1 MSAVTERPVGASPK
15 RGLGLLLAS
24 TGVSVTGDGML
35 LAAAPLMAAALSR
48 DPLAVASVSAA
59 GYAAWL
65 LVGLPAGALVD
76 RWDRRTVMVA
86 SDLGRAAV
94 LVAFVLLVLSDNG
107 SIAALAVAVFLVGI
121 GSCFFDP
128 AAQALIPAIVGRD
141 KERLSHANG
150 RLWAIDTF
158 GRSLAGPPVGAA
170 AFAAGRVLPFGL
182 DASSFLLSAALVSRL
197 PTLSNKPANQHEPM
211 LRAIRIGMAHL
222 VRHPELRTVT
232 LGMASYNLGYNI
244 AFATLV
250 LYAQDVLNLGTVGF
264 GLLIGSGALGGI
276 AGGWIAPRIAAA
288 STARSAYAIT
298 LGVQAAAWL
307 AVLLAANPWI
317 AAVALAFVGVASTT
331 GSVVGGSTRQLHTPD
346 DMLGRVVSSTRLF
359 GIGSAALGSI
369 LGGVVADAG
378 GLGAPFIVAAGLLA
392 LASLAFLPL
401 HGAR

>member
-1 MSAVTERPVGASPK
+1 
-15 RGLGLLLAS
+15 
-24 TGVSVTGDGML
+24 ML

-76 RWDRRTVMVA
+76 RWNRRGVMVA

-94 LVAFVLLVLSDNG
+94 LLAFVLLVLSDNATVATLCG
-107 SIAALAVAVFLVGI
+107 AVFLVGI

-128 AAQALIPAIVGRD
+128 AAQAVIPTIVGRD
-141 KERLSHANG
+141 KERLSRANG

-158 GRSLAGPPVGAA
+158 GRSLAGPPAGAA
-170 AFAAGRVLPFGL
+170 AFAAARVLPFGL

-197 PTLSNKPANQHEPM
+197 PAPPAKPSIEHAPM
-211 LRAIRIGMAHL
+211 LHAIKVGVAHL

-250 LYAQDVLNLGTVGF
+250 LYAQDVLDLGTVGF
-264 GLLIGSGALGGI
+264 GLLIASGALGGI
-276 AGGWIAPRIAAA
+276 AGGWLAPRIA
-288 STARSAYAIT
+288 SKLSARSAYAVT
-298 LGVQAAAWL
+298 LGVQAAAWCTVFL
-307 AVLLAANPWI
+307 FANPWVT
-317 AAVALAFVGVASTT
+317 AAALVFVGIASTT

-346 DMLGRVVSSTRLF
+346 ELLGRVVSSTRLF
-359 GIGSAALGSI
+359 GIGSAAVGSV

-378 GLGAPFIVAAGLLA
+378 GLDAPFVIAAALLA
-392 LASLAFLPL
+392 VASLAFVPL
-401 HGAR
+401 RRSR

>member
-1 MSAVTERPVGASPK
+1 MSAVTERPVEASAK

-76 RWDRRTVMVA
+76 RWNRRVVMVA

-94 LVAFVLLVLSDNG
+94 LLAFVLLVLSDNAT
-107 SIAALAVAVFLVGI
+107 IASLAVAVFLVGV

-128 AAQALIPAIVGRD
+128 AAQAVIPMIVGRD
-141 KERLSHANG
+141 KDQLSRANG
-150 RLWAIDTF
+150 RLWALDTF
-158 GRSLAGPPVGAA
+158 GRSLAGPPAGAA
-170 AFAAGRVLPFGL
+170 AFAASRVLPFGL
-182 DASSFLLSAALVSRL
+182 DAGSFVLSAALVSRL
-197 PTLSNKPANQHEPM
+197 PAPPVKPAVQHAPM
-211 LRAIRIGMAHL
+211 LRAIKAGMAHL
-222 VRHPELRTVT
+222 VGHPELRTVT
-232 LGMASYNLGYNI
+232 LGMASYNLGYNV

-250 LYAQDVLNLGTVGF
+250 LYAQDVLNLGTLGF
-264 GLLIGSGALGGI
+264 GLLIASGALGGI
-276 AGGWIAPRIAAA
+276 AGGWLAPRISGAL
-288 STARSAYAIT
+288 SARSAYALT

-307 AVLLAANPWI
+307 TLLLAGNAWV
-317 AAVALAFVGVASTT
+317 AGVALVFVGIASTT

-346 DMLGRVVSSTRLF
+346 EMLGRVVSSTRLF
-359 GIGSAALGSI
+359 GIGSAALGSV

-378 GLGAPFIVAAGLLA
+378 GLGAPFVVAAGLLA
-392 LASLAFLPL
+392 LASLAFVAVRPP
-401 HGAR
+401 R

>member
-1 MSAVTERPVGASPK
+1 MSAVTERPVEASPK

-76 RWDRRTVMVA
+76 RWNRRTVMVV

-94 LVAFVLLVLSDNG
+94 LFAFVLLVVSDNAT
-107 SIAALAVAVFLVGI
+107 IFLVGV

-128 AAQALIPAIVGRD
+128 AAQAVIPAIVGRD
-141 KERLSHANG
+141 KERLSQANG

-158 GRSLAGPPVGAA
+158 GRSLAGPPAGAA
-170 AFAAGRVLPFGL
+170 LFGAARVLPFGL
-182 DASSFLLSAALVSRL
+182 DAGTFLLSAALVSRL
-197 PTLSNKPANQHEPM
+197 PAPPAKPAIQHAPM
-211 LRAIRIGMAHL
+211 LRSIKAGMAHL

-232 LGMASYNLGYNI
+232 LGMASYNLGYNV

-264 GLLIGSGALGGI
+264 GLLIATGALGGI
-276 AGGWIAPRIAAA
+276 AGGWLAPRINAAL
-288 STARSAYAIT
+288 SARSAYAVT
-298 LGVQAAAWL
+298 LGVQGAAWL
-307 AVLLAANPWI
+307 TVLLAGNAWV
-317 AAVALAFVGVASTT
+317 AGVALLFVGIASTT

-346 DMLGRVVSSTRLF
+346 EMLGRVVSSTRLF
-359 GIGSAALGSI
+359 GIGSAALGSV

-378 GLGAPFIVAAGLLA
+378 GLGAPFIAAACLLA
-392 LASLAFLPL
+392 LASLAFVAL
-401 HGAR
+401 RRTR

>member
-1 MSAVTERPVGASPK
+1 MSAVTERPVEASSK

-48 DPLAVASVSAA
+48 DPMAVASVSAA

-76 RWDRRTVMVA
+76 RWSRRTVMVA

-94 LVAFVLLVLSDNG
+94 LFALVLLVVTDSA
-107 SIAALAVAVFLVGI
+107 SIAALALAVFLVGV

-128 AAQALIPAIVGRD
+128 AAQAVIPTIVGRD
-141 KERLSHANG
+141 KERLSRANG

-158 GRSLAGPPVGAA
+158 GRSLAGPPLGAA
-170 AFAAGRVLPFGL
+170 AFAASRVLPFGL
-182 DASSFLLSAALVSRL
+182 DAGSFLLSAALVSRL
-197 PTLSNKPANQHEPM
+197 PSPPAKPAVEHAPM
-211 LRAIRIGMAHL
+211 LRAIRVGMAHL

-250 LYAQDVLNLGTVGF
+250 LYAQDVLHLGTIGF
-264 GLLIGSGALGGI
+264 GLLIASGALGGI
-276 AGGWIAPRIAAA
+276 AGGWLAPRIVAVL
-288 STARSAYAIT
+288 SPRSAYAST

-307 AVLLAANPWI
+307 TVLLTATPWVT
-317 AAVALAFVGVASTT
+317 AVALVFVGIASTT

-346 DMLGRVVSSTRLF
+346 EMLGRVVSSTRLF
-359 GIGSAALGSI
+359 GIGSAALGSV

-378 GLGAPFIVAAGLLA
+378 GLGAPFATAAGLLA
-392 LASLAFLPL
+392 LASLAFVPL
-401 HGAR
+401 RRIR